1 MRFTEKV
8 GALMGAYPASITSWY
23 RSPKRNKRVGG
34 SSTSLHMLGLAVD
47 VVLDSR
53 TDLEGFTALAKRLR
67 LWVLDEQDHVHI
79 QEIP

>member
-1 MRFTEKV
+1 MKFTEKV
-8 GALMGAYPASITSWY
+8 EALMGAFPASITSWY

-34 SSTSLHMLGLAVD
+34 SSTSMHMLGLAVD

-53 TDLEGFTALAKRLR
+53 SDVKEFIALAKRLR
-67 LWVLDEQDHVHI
+67 LWTLDEQDHVHL